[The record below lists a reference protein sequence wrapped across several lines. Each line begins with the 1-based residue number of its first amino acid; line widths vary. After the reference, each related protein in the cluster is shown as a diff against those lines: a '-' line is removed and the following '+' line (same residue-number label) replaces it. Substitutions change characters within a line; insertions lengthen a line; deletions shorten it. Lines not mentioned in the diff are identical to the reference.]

1 MKAYLELIRP
11 SNSIMAGFAVFL
23 SGMIATGRAIPPID
37 VFFAVMG
44 TMSASSAGM
53 VINDYF
59 DYDIDIIN
67 RPDRVLPRNI
77 ISRKNAA
84 FFALILFALAYIFI
98 GFTNLLCIGIGYPA
112 VVLIF
117 VYSWKLKRQP
127 FIGNFVVAFLTSL
140 TLVYGGAAASNVV
153 LVTMLAICAFFANL
167 SREIVKDIE
176 DIRGDER
183 LGSKTFPILYGIPK
197 ASLVAAIF
205 LSLGIAATFLP
216 YFAGLFGWV
225 YLLLIIP
232 VDSVM
237 LYLVYLLML
246 KRIDRI
252 SLIQRIEKA
261 GMYAVLIIF
270 FVSKMIQ

>member
-44 TMSASSAGM
+44 TISASSAGM

-183 LGSKTFPILYGIPK
+183 LGSKTFPILYGILK

-216 YFAGLFGWV
+216 YFTGLFGWV
-225 YLLLIIP
+225 YLLLIAP

>member
-23 SGMIATGRAIPPID
+23 SGMIATGRAVPPIE

-44 TMSASSAGM
+44 TISASSAGM
-53 VINDYF
+53 AINDYF

-67 RPDRVLPRNI
+67 RPDRVLPRGVV
-77 ISRKNAA
+77 SRKSALL
-84 FFALILFALAYIFI
+84 FALILFGLAYIFI

-117 VYSWKLKRQP
+117 VYSWKLKRLP

-140 TLVYGGAAASNVV
+140 TLIYGGAAARNIV

-176 DIRGDER
+176 DIKGDER
-183 LGSKTFPILYGIPK
+183 SGSRTFPILYGIPRSFL
-197 ASLVAAIF
+197 AAAIF
-205 LSLGIAATFLP
+205 LGFGIAATFLP
-216 YFAGLFGWV
+216 YLSGLFGWI
-225 YLLLIIP
+225 YLLLIVP
-232 VDSVM
+232 VDGVM
-237 LYLVYLLML
+237 LYMGYLLVL
-246 KRIDRI
+246 RRIDRI

-270 FVSKMIQ
+270 FISKMIQ

>member
-44 TMSASSAGM
+44 TISASSAGM

-216 YFAGLFGWV
+216 YFTGLFGWV
-225 YLLLIIP
+225 YLLLIAP